1 MVYTLTERLQR
12 LGVEKSLGAEL
23 SRQIAGGAASTLRL
37 QSVGMPT
44 TQAVLITKGIAAG
57 TIKAAKLVA
66 AGMPPEVAKVVAER
80 VAQPPINTVAPVA
93 SGTAKVGQV
102 LSVTN
107 GTWTSPSGT
116 PTYTYRWFRGGTA
129 PLGTSATYTCVAAD
143 VGYNITCQVTATNV
157 NGSRAAASNM
167 LGPVVA

>member
-1 MVYTLTERLQR
+1 MSIRVSLTN
-12 LGVEKSLGAEL
+12 LGVSAPLAAEIEG
-23 SRQIAGGAASTLRL
+23 Q
-37 QSVGMPT
+37 
-44 TQAVLITKGIAAG
+44 IAAG
-57 TIKAAKLVA
+57 TGNARRLRELGFVAGDVLAAGITAGSVSAAKLAELGTPTVLA
-66 AGMPPEVAKVVAER
+66 RFLSEKVNSPPV
-80 VAQPPINTVAPVA
+80 NTVAPVA